1 MEEIDQRD
9 STEVELV
16 KFGEHLKVRDESGGI
31 TDDFGASLL
40 VDWQVEFMKQGVLEE
55 NGGRWQ
61 FSFGHEQFEIPVVY
75 YELVGDISLDFR
87 RVLKAEYTDFCFIKS
102 RNWIK

>member
-31 TDDFGASLL
+31 TEDFGASRL
-40 VDWQVEFMKQGVLEE
+40 VGWEVEFMKQGVLEE
-55 NGGRWQ
+55 NGGKMVVQ
-61 FSFGHEQFEIPVVY
+61 FWS
-75 YELVGDISLDFR
+75 
-87 RVLKAEYTDFCFIKS
+87 
-102 RNWIK
+102 